1 MRKTFQEEVDD
12 DCEESVNYGRC
23 CNLDEVPSGTL
34 VEVVAVKPDGRSA
47 RRLAELGFTPSTPI
61 EVLQAEP
68 GQPMLLRVRRARLAV
83 NRAVAGQ
90 IEVRVLHGR
99 RARRKKRHGRRDR
112 RRWWRLSR
120 DRRDASG

>member
-1 MRKTFQEEVDD
+1 M
-12 DCEESVNYGRC
+12 NHGRC
-23 CNLDEVPSGTL
+23 CQLDEVPSGTV

-47 RRLAELGFTPSTPI
+47 RRLAELGFTPKTPI

-68 GQPMLLRVRRARLAV
+68 GQPMLLRVRRSRLAV
-83 NRAVAGQ
+83 DRAVAGQ

-99 RARRKKRHGRRDR
+99 RARRKGRHGRRGR

-120 DRRDASG
+120 ARHDEGG